1 MNKLDKKRVSKTS
14 LCHGLGVALFI
25 ALLTGCDAH
34 GEAETASAPPPPEVD
49 VATVLVEP
57 VTLRETFTGRV
68 VSPQTVQVRPRV
80 SGYIDEVAFE
90 DGERVESG
98 DLQIRIDPRP
108 NEARVEAAQAS

>member
-1 MNKLDKKRVSKTS
+1 VKPFSSFAHKILLADRDREQSTRSQKMNKLDKKRVSKTS

-25 ALLTGCDAH
+25 ALLTGCDTH

-68 VSPQTVQVRPRV
+68 VSPQTVQV
-80 SGYIDEVAFE
+80 
-90 DGERVESG
+90 
-98 DLQIRIDPRP
+98 
-108 NEARVEAAQAS
+108 